1 MRIFLLGPSYDG
13 SGEYRLTR
21 SDRNYLFRSLR
32 LEEGSLITAR
42 DSEGNYF
49 EAKLTGT
56 DTLMLTPAERPEG
69 ESLSDSL
76 SSYRGQIPDIT
87 LYQCICKG
95 RKNEDIA
102 RMACE
107 AGVRRIVFVES
118 EFTQERALSGHALD
132 RVTEI
137 MRQAVQQSGSSA
149 PVEVPRTI
157 PFDSV
162 LEEASGRKIILHQ
175 GQRSRTRSLYDAVFD
190 LGADERVCILV
201 GSEGGFSD
209 SECGRAEES
218 GFIPV
223 LLSTNILR
231 AETAGIFCIGAVES
245 IAGRTLT

>member
-87 LYQCICKG
+87 LYPGPVRTCPGQSD
-95 RKNEDIA
+95 RDH
-102 RMACE
+102 E
-107 AGVRRIVFVES
+107 AGS
-118 EFTQERALSGHALD
+118 PAERELC
-132 RVTEI
+132 TC
-137 MRQAVQQSGSSA
+137 GSSQ
-149 PVEVPRTI
+149 
-157 PFDSV
+157 DN
-162 LEEASGRKIILHQ
+162 
-175 GQRSRTRSLYDAVFD
+175 SL
-190 LGADERVCILV
+190 
-201 GSEGGFSD
+201 
-209 SECGRAEES
+209 
-218 GFIPV
+218 
-223 LLSTNILR
+223 
-231 AETAGIFCIGAVES
+231 
-245 IAGRTLT
+245 